1 MVKQEEVLRLIGERT
16 REGRPTSHRTLV
28 RELKRSEQSACEHLK
43 RAWRERL
50 IRSPDRPPRYKF
62 RLEAGESIRDL
73 RFQLSSRGRERLRW
87 YAERDEE
94 EGWL

>member
-16 REGRPTSHRTLV
+16 LEGRSTSYRTLA
-28 RELKRSEQSACEHLK
+28 RELELSEPAACEHLK

-50 IRSPDRPPRYKF
+50 IRSSDRPPRYKF

-73 RFQLSSRGRERLRW
+73 RFQLSVRGKERLRW